1 MQNKKQT
8 AAMQNRMFNLLH
20 QLNKDM
26 HERDHILAI
35 ALLGAIAGQNTFLYG
50 PPGTAKSL
58 ISRRLAYAFEAPAYF
73 ECLMNRFTTPEE
85 IFGPVS
91 IKELKEDRYIR
102 QVEGY
107 LPTADFAFYGS
118 FSRFFSSCQTNC
130 SKYSPLVRRRDAA
143 RSSAW
148 RYASRSICTQ
158 TLTLSGAHRPKGSSS
173 PWGSVKSLLFMG
185 APSAASYAAD
195 GGGFHGAVFPG
206 EGCIIRKKSKQACFF
221 WEKRACLL

>member
-1 MQNKKQT
+1 MRLTFEHLLGLPAEAALAVLHASGIMDVEVVPT
-8 AAMQNRMFNLLH
+8 AAPPRRHPVSEDQYRT
-20 QLNKDM
+20 
-26 HERDHILAI
+26 EEGEA
-35 ALLGAIAGQNTFLYG
+35 AGYASTRVVAVEEDG
-50 PPGTAKSL
+50 
-58 ISRRLAYAFEAPAYF
+58 RRL
-73 ECLMNRFTTPEE
+73 
-85 IFGPVS
+85 IV
-91 IKELKEDRYIR
+91 
-102 QVEGY
+102 
-107 LPTADFAFYGS
+107 
-118 FSRFFSSCQTNC
+118 SRFFSSCQTNC